1 MLADDDLMEE
11 LTILIVDD
19 IEENIQILREFLDE
33 YGYTIVAAH
42 NGIEALERLKEHQVH
57 LIITDAMMPKMDG
70 FQLCRKV
77 KDHPRY
83 SAIPFIMYT
92 GDYIDEED
100 REFAKS
106 LGVDKYI
113 VKSEGFKELIT
124 TANDIAINWYGYSQR
139 ETETRSD
146 TIDDTLFLEK
156 HHSILVKKLEEKM
169 RHLEHYA
176 ETLNRKNIEL
186 KASEARYRSL
196 FENAN
201 IGVVILNRETKRILD
216 ANKQAIRLLKY
227 SKKELLEKDC
237 LPIQEDEK
245 MTLQLLYSELF
256 FSGDA
261 AIIDKG
267 GSSIEVHISSVPIAH
282 AQDPRII
289 VYIRDL
295 SEHAKIRQ
303 KLLQVENMT
312 MMGRLAAGIA
322 HEIRNPLAAITVNL
336 QYLQNRYADN
346 EDIMSTVEMAM
357 DGSKRVE
364 QVIDK
369 TLSLARATPPQ
380 TNSEDVHKIISRV
393 LWFMKMPLQ
402 QKNITIHKKFSEG
415 LPKISVDEKQIQQV
429 LLNIIQNAVD
439 ASKENSSIT
448 LATGIRGENEKK
460 IEYIEVADR
469 GEGIPKSVQ
478 DHIFEP
484 FNTTKKSGTG
494 LGLAIS
500 KYIMDRHNGNIILSS
515 DHGKGTTVRLEF
527 PIY

>member
-1 MLADDDLMEE
+1 MEE

-33 YGYTIVAAH
+33 YGYTIIAAN
-42 NGIEALERLKEHQVH
+42 NGVDALERLEEQQIH

-77 KDHPRY
+77 KEHPRY

-106 LGVDKYI
+106 IGVDKYI

-124 TANDIAINWYGYSQR
+124 TANDIALNWYGYSQK
-139 ETETRSD
+139 ETETQNE
-146 TIDDTLFLEK
+146 TIDDSLFLEK

-169 RHLEHYA
+169 QHLEHYA

-216 ANKQAIRLLKY
+216 ANKQAVHMLKY

-237 LPIQEDEK
+237 LPIQGDEK
-245 MTLQLLYSELF
+245 MTLRLLYSELF
-256 FSGDA
+256 FSGEA
-261 AIIDKG
+261 AIIDKE

-380 TNSEDVHKIISRV
+380 TNSEDVHKIITRV

-402 QKNITIHKKFSEG
+402 QKNITIYKKFSEE

-439 ASKENSSIT
+439 ASKENSTIT
-448 LATGIRGENEKK
+448 LTTGIRGKNGEK
-460 IEYIEVADR
+460 IVCIEVADQ
-469 GEGIPKSVQ
+469 GEGIPKNVQ

-515 DHGKGTTVRLEF
+515 DPGRGTAVRLEF
-527 PIY
+527 SIY